1 MANSVCEVLLTEAR
15 LEAPGGGVAEPARP
29 SGGKRV
35 DPGAGAIVDFWGVVR
50 ELEDGREIDGI
61 NYEAHAAMAEYQLRL
76 IAEESAKNFELKKV
90 IVRHRIGFV
99 SAGEAS
105 LFLQVAAGHRGTAFA
120 AGRWIVDELKK
131 RVPIWKRPRF
141 KADNQASPESHLSPA
156 ARRAK
161 L

>member
-1 MANSVCEVLLTEAR
+1 
-15 LEAPGGGVAEPARP
+15 
-29 SGGKRV
+29 
-35 DPGAGAIVDFWGVVR
+35 
-50 ELEDGREIDGI
+50 
-61 NYEAHAAMAEYQLRL
+61 MAEHQLRL
-76 IAEESAKNFELKKV
+76 IAEESAKNFQLKKV

-105 LFLQVAAGHRGTAFA
+105 LFLQVTAGHRGAAFA
-120 AGRWIVDELKK
+120 AGEWIVDELKQ

-141 KADNQASPESHLSPA
+141 KVHNQASGGSHLSPA